1 MDGQVL
7 RSSSDGPKSLCH
19 QQEAVS
25 RLHCVRST
33 RMSLGYCRPAHLT
46 TGSDNE
52 TGRSRQDGGLRM
64 VASKA
69 PQ

>member
-7 RSSSDGPKSLCH
+7 RTRNGPKSLCH
-19 QQEAVS
+19 QQETVP

-33 RMSLGYCRPAHLT
+33 RMLRGYCRPAHLT

-52 TGRSRQDGGLRM
+52 TGSGRQDGGLCM